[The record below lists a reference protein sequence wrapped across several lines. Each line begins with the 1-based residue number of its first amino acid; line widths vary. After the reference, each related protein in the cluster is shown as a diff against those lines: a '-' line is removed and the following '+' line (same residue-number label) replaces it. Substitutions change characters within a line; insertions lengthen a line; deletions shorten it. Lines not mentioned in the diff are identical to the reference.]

1 MTISFYSKGQ
11 EGIITLNHEELICKL
26 QLRFILLYFAFILG
40 LAFALGSFTYIFNK
54 LGKIQKR
61 HPRVSSFY
69 LQ

>member
-1 MTISFYSKGQ
+1 MT
-11 EGIITLNHEELICKL
+11 
-26 QLRFILLYFAFILG
+26 LYFAFVLG